1 MRPRFLGGMV
11 AGISSLAAVLA
22 VAGVVHGLDH
32 HSARDTTGRPAGAPR
47 TRAAA
52 RRVADAV
59 FPARSD
65 SCLASQL
72 ILGSATHS
80 PGFAT
85 EGDQSEYVTQ
95 PLRNVGPTCTLN
107 LPRNVVA
114 ANATGAFRTA
124 PVLNAGHTASYRIPH
139 STTVSIVLGAWWPIP
154 GLTQHPNPASRL
166 CSQMVMN
173 VTRVE
178 IPLGSSDIQVRLG
191 EVWPDVCTSPAS
203 VSITLKRLAA

>member
-85 EGDQSEYVTQ
+85 EGDQSEYVD
-95 PLRNVGPTCTLN
+95 RK
-107 LPRNVVA
+107 
-114 ANATGAFRTA
+114 
-124 PVLNAGHTASYRIPH
+124 
-139 STTVSIVLGAWWPIP
+139 ST
-154 GLTQHPNPASRL
+154 RL
-166 CSQMVMN
+166 
-173 VTRVE
+173 
-178 IPLGSSDIQVRLG
+178 
-191 EVWPDVCTSPAS
+191 
-203 VSITLKRLAA
+203 